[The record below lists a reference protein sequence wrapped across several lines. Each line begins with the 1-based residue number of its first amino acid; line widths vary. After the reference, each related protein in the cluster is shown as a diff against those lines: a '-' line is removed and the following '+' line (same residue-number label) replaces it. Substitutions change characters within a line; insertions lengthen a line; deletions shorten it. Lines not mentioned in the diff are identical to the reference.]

1 MSGFAH
7 RPAMGTANLQA
18 TLSSCSAGTP
28 ADEVVSPHH
37 PITCTTELRLEDD
50 GTFACRHAAA
60 PSGDLRTRSC
70 INHSVALLLIELAQ
84 EL

>member
-1 MSGFAH
+1 VLTFILAQ
-7 RPAMGTANLQA
+7 PDPVNLQA
-18 TLSSCSAGTP
+18 TLSSSSAGTP
-28 ADEVVSPHH
+28 PAEIVQPHH
-37 PITCTTELRLEDD
+37 PITCPTELRLEDD
-50 GTFACRHAAA
+50 GAFACQHASA

>member
-1 MSGFAH
+1 VPTFTPVA
-7 RPAMGTANLQA
+7 AGTANLQG
-18 TLSSCSAGTP
+18 TLSSSSAGTP
-28 ADEVVSPHH
+28 PDEAVSPHH

-50 GTFACRHAAA
+50 GTFACRHASA

>member
-1 MSGFAH
+1 VPTFTRIAT
-7 RPAMGTANLQA
+7 GTANLQA
-18 TLSSCSAGTP
+18 TLSSSSAGTP
-28 ADEVVSPHH
+28 ADEIVGPHH

-50 GTFACRHAAA
+50 GTFACRHASA
-60 PSGDLRTRSC
+60 PSDDLRTRSC